1 MAWWKNN
8 PLQSTI
14 QISWTSRKI
23 ASPANQ
29 SLGAC
34 PFPTV
39 SLLLMWWG
47 VVSSSSVQLCLQ
59 IITQYYV
66 CNLFWLAL
74 STQPGDEN
82 KWIEIGECFYF
93 HHWWQSNQT
102 AGYPYSLNLKKA
114 PASVANILISQEWLF
129 QRNKRYFKFFIEDA
143 GISYAKFFPVG
154 RVLDW
159 KLQNKVIMRNNGN
172 TEVPRK

>member
-1 MAWWKNN
+1 MLAVVHRALLDFESLRQWRERCLPFTQPIQVEILCINIKLQNLACWENN
-8 PLQSTI
+8 PLQSI
-14 QISWTSRKI
+14 QIGWWSRKI

-29 SLGAC
+29 S
-34 PFPTV
+34 PPSPTV

-66 CNLFWLAL
+66 CNLCWLAL

-102 AGYPYSLNLKKA
+102 AVARNKNISLNNL
-114 PASVANILISQEWLF
+114 PL
-129 QRNKRYFKFFIEDA
+129 
-143 GISYAKFFPVG
+143 
-154 RVLDW
+154 
-159 KLQNKVIMRNNGN
+159 
-172 TEVPRK
+172 